1 MNKPF
6 YITTPIYY
14 VNDVPHIGHAYTTVA
29 ADVMARYKR
38 LIGED
43 VYFITG
49 TDEHGQKVEKTAF
62 EKGLKP
68 QEFVDSI
75 VPRYKELWRLLNISN
90 NDFIRTTEVRHKKS
104 VQHLFRLLQD
114 KGDIYKGEYEDW
126 YCVPCESFWT
136 SLQLKEG
143 NKCPDCGRR
152 VEKLK
157 EESYFFRMS
166 KYEKPLLEYIEA
178 HPEFIQ
184 PESRRNEIISFIKTG
199 LRDLSISRTTFKW
212 GIPVPGDEKH
222 VIYVWLD
229 ALTNYITALGYP
241 DTDNEKFREF
251 WPKLDPVAVHVIGKD
266 ILRFHA
272 VYWPCFLLAAGLP
285 LPKTIMSHGWWT
297 IEGEKMSKSKGNVV
311 DPYAVVKE
319 LDDCGIGVDGFR
331 YFLMR
336 EVPFGLDGDFSKD
349 ALIGR
354 INSDLANDLG
364 NLHFRTINMIE
375 KYLGGEVPELSGE
388 EELHKEWG
396 KRVSIFTRNPV
407 KTVLPVRQSVHSLF
421 YNYAYHMED
430 MAFGEAL
437 TFVWGCIRWTN
448 MLIDHSAP
456 WALAKSDKEEDRK
469 LLKDVL
475 GVSAQVLKASAILL
489 YPFMPSKMQM
499 IWEQLGHTD
508 SLESLRIDITNPNFF
523 MYEKGQKIV
532 RGPAPFPRIET
543 EKIKAKKAAVSLS
556 PSPRPSPLK
565 GEGGKVLPSPPGGEG
580 GAERRVGAG
589 AGGEGEPINEK
600 KLESAGEPQTAA
612 VDNQITIDDF
622 MKVDLRVGKV
632 LEAER
637 VPKSDKLIKMR
648 IDIGEETP
656 RQIVGGI
663 GKAYSPEELV
673 GRTVLVVANL
683 KPAKLMGI
691 ESQGMVLAAG
701 DVNTLKLAG
710 FEVGDDAG
718 KPTPGTR
725 VK

>member
-1 MNKPF
+1 MKNAF

-38 LIGED
+38 LVGED
-43 VYFITG
+43 VYFLTG
-49 TDEHGQKVEKTAF
+49 TDEHGQKVEKTAA
-62 EKGLKP
+62 EKGLRP

-75 VPRYKELWRLLNISN
+75 VPRYRKLWKLLNVSN
-90 NDFIRTTEVRHKKS
+90 DDFIRTTEERHKKS

-126 YCVPCESFWT
+126 YCIPCESFWT
-136 SLQLKEG
+136 TLQLKEG
-143 NKCPDCGRR
+143 EKCPDCGRP

-166 KYEKPLLEYIEA
+166 KYQDALLEHIKA

-184 PESRRNEIISFIKTG
+184 PESRRNEIVSFIKTG

-212 GIPVPGDEKH
+212 GIPVPGDERH

-229 ALTNYITALGYP
+229 ALANYITALGYP
-241 DTDNEKFREF
+241 DTSTEKFKKF
-251 WPKLDPVAVHVIGKD
+251 WSKDNPVSVHVIGKD

-297 IEGEKMSKSKGNVV
+297 IEGEKMSKSRGNVV
-311 DPYAVVKE
+311 DPYAVVEE
-319 LDDCGIGVDGFR
+319 LDRHGIGVDGFR
-331 YFLMR
+331 YFLLR

-349 ALIGR
+349 ALINR

-375 KYLGGEVPELSGE
+375 KYLGGEIPVLSE
-388 EELHKEWG
+388 EEKIRAITSAQSTPWEAYESIRDWLRTRDMFGTDLDISSHLIPALRIRLHA
-396 KRVSIFTRNPV
+396 IFNYYSE
-407 KTVLPVRQSVHSLF
+407 KTAS
-421 YNYAYHMED
+421 ME
-430 MAFGEAL
+430 FGDAL
-437 TFVWGCIRWTN
+437 QAAWELISDANR
-448 MLIDHSAP
+448 LIDYSAP
-456 WALAKSDKEEDRK
+456 WALAKSNKEEDK
-469 LLKDVL
+469 VLLRDVL

-489 YPFMPSKMQM
+489 SPFMPSKMQM
-499 IWEQLGHTD
+499 IWEQLGHD
-508 SLESLRIDITNPNFF
+508 EPLESVRINPDEVFF
-523 MYEKGQKIV
+523 AFEPGQKIK

-543 EKIKAKKAAVSLS
+543 ERIKAKKAGIITPPVP
-556 PSPRPSPLK
+556 PSYLK
-565 GEGGKVLPSPPGGEG
+565 RGVEEVK
-580 GAERRVGAG
+580 
-589 AGGEGEPINEK
+589 EK
-600 KLESAGEPQTAA
+600 KLESASEPQAA
-612 VDNQITIDDF
+612 VDNRITIDDF
-622 MKVDLRVGKV
+622 MKIDLRVGKI
-632 LEAER
+632 LAAER
-637 VPKSDKLIKMR
+637 VPKSEKLVKMR
-648 IDIGEETP
+648 IDIGAET

-673 GRTVLVVANL
+673 GRTVVVVANL
-683 KPAKLMGI
+683 KPARLMGI

-701 DVNTLKLAG
+701 DVHTLKLAG
-710 FEVGDDAG
+710 FGAGDDAG
-718 KPTPGTR
+718 QPAPGTK